1 MSTQIQN
8 QQEIDRLRASL
19 ESSLQRA
26 PGWISDA
33 SVQSVRDWK
42 KRHAAAKKTAAK
54 KSVTATE
61 LVSAIQ
67 SVA

>member
-1 MSTQIQN
+1 MSKAIQD
-8 QQEIDRLRASL
+8 QQEVERLRASL

-26 PGWISDA
+26 PAWIAGA

-42 KRHAAAKKTAAK
+42 KRHAAAKKIAAK
-54 KSVTATE
+54 KTVTATE

>member
-1 MSTQIQN
+1 MSKAIQD
-8 QQEIDRLRASL
+8 QQEVDRLRASL
-19 ESSLQRA
+19 EASLQRA
-26 PGWISDA
+26 PAWISDA

>member
-1 MSTQIQN
+1 MSKDIQN
-8 QQEIDRLRASL
+8 QQEIERLRASL

-26 PGWISDA
+26 PGWISGA
-33 SVQSVRDWK
+33 SVQAVRDWK
-42 KRHAAAKKTAAK
+42 KRHAAAKKLAVK
-54 KSVTATE
+54 KNATATE